1 MRVTV
6 RHVFVTGVLLASFAG
21 CRRVVL
27 YDLPDDAA
35 HDDAPIDAPIDADES
50 VSRSELTN
58 AANRAQ
64 SHTYTL
70 DFQIGHP
77 MDQGPMNSATY
88 LLAPLPAIKP

>member
-6 RHVFVTGVLLASFAG
+6 RYVIVTSMIVASLAG

-27 YDLPDDAA
+27 YDLPEDAA
-35 HDDAPIDAPIDADES
+35 HDAPIDAPIDADTS
-50 VSRSELTN
+50 ASRSELTN
-58 AANRAQ
+58 AATRAQ

-88 LLAPLPAIKP
+88 QLAPLPAIKP